1 MIPRERPQ
9 IHWSRPD
16 TEFDPSGSRRWL
28 IGLLPVGTLAF
39 LEVFAQDWMR
49 PVLDGTSDAGLR
61 AGSIALAFAGV
72 LTVAGLLVMRRFRSR
87 EHVAI
92 AFACLTLPAVLL
104 VLLAPVISL
113 AAAAGA

>member
-28 IGLLPVGTLAF
+28 VGLLPVGVLAF

-49 PVLDGTSDAGLR
+49 PTLDTSSAAGVR
-61 AGSIALAFAGV
+61 AAAITLVIAGV
-72 LTVAGLLVMRRFRSR
+72 LTLAGVLVMRRFRAR
-87 EHVAI
+87 THVAI
-92 AFACLTLPAVLL
+92 AFACLTLPAILL
-104 VLLAPVISL
+104 ILILPVISL
-113 AAAAGA
+113 AAGTT